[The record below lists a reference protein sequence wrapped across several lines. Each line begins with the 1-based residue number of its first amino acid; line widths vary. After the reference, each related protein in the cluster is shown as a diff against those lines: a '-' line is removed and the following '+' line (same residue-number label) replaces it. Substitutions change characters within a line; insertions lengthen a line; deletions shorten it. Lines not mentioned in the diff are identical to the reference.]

1 VQKDEEAQAK
11 IIERVKVAR
20 QYYNQLLTQINK

>member
-11 IIERVKVAR
+11 IIERVKAAR
-20 QYYNQLLTQINK
+20 QYYEQLKTILS

>member
-20 QYYNQLLTQINK
+20 QYYNQLKTILR